1 MRMNR
6 IAAPSEQR
14 RSPSFLAQWL
24 GIDTRAL
31 ALFRVALAVILLVD
45 LTIRSHDLV
54 AMYTDAGFFSV
65 ADAREYFSRTGDE
78 WRWSLH
84 LLSGSVDFQAL
95 LFAAAAIFA
104 GMMLVGYRTRVATIA
119 SWVLLV
125 SLHNRSPLLL
135 NGGDVLLRMLL
146 FWCMFLPLGRTWS
159 LDALR
164 RARRRSAAGIPGAGA
179 QEAGAMSPTVVSIA
193 TAALLIQICVMYTA
207 TGLYKLQEDSWRDG
221 DAMIRSLSYEPY
233 ARPMADVVLTQP
245 WLVQGLGVA
254 VPWLEIVG
262 PLLLLLPW
270 VGRYA
275 RLPVVVALALM
286 HVGIEMCMT
295 VGLFSYVSLAGLI
308 AFLPASV
315 FDNRLIRRIARY
327 LVPRVPEPPVEAEV
341 AAESPAAAIA
351 EAITVAAGA
360 NGSRRW
366 EMAGTVFSILAEAV
380 CLFFLVYVVAW
391 NASSLAGKRTAAKW
405 LMPERLRWIGNAT
418 AVRQKWNMFANP
430 SGNNGWYVARATLRD
445 VEADD
450 IDLLRGGAP
459 VDESKPDRPARLF
472 PNHRWRKLY
481 RNLVPTDNRSAS
493 KELVRQLLAEYLCRQ
508 WNQRHEPD
516 QQVVRLELLY
526 ILPEVGADAEDRGQL
541 TVRAAVVELRPAE
554 ESGNFADALRK
565 IERDALRK
573 DERGESPLP

>member
-1 MRMNR
+1 MAMSSMSSP
-6 IAAPSEQR
+6 AEQR
-14 RSPSFLAQWL
+14 RGSSFLAQWI
-24 GIDTRAL
+24 GIDARAL
-31 ALFRVALAVILLVD
+31 AWFRVALGAILLVD
-45 LTIRSHDLV
+45 LTIRSHDLA

-65 ADAREYFSRTGDE
+65 ADAREYFSRTGDA

-104 GMMLVGYRTRVATIA
+104 GMMLVGYRTRLATVV
-119 SWVLLV
+119 SWVLLT

-146 FWCMFLPLGRTWS
+146 FWGMFLPLGRAWS

-164 RARRRSAAGIPGAGA
+164 RARRWSAGNQQDVGAA
-179 QEAGAMSPTVVSIA
+179 SPTVVSVA
-193 TAALLIQICVMYTA
+193 TAALLIQICVMYAA
-207 TGLYKLQEDSWRDG
+207 TGLYKLQADSWRDG
-221 DAMIRSLSYEPY
+221 HAMIRSLAYEPY
-233 ARPMADVVLTQP
+233 SRPMADVVMTQP
-245 WLVQGLGVA
+245 WLVRGLGVA
-254 VPWLEIVG
+254 VPWMEIVA

-275 RLPVVVALALM
+275 RLPVVAALALM

-295 VGLFSYVSLAGLI
+295 VGLFSYVSLIGLI

-315 FDNRLIRRIARY
+315 FDSRLVRRIAGY
-327 LVPRVPEPPVEAEV
+327 LVPRSQKSQEEAEV
-341 AAESPAAAIA
+341 AVESPAPATADPPAIP
-351 EAITVAAGA
+351 VGA

-366 EMAGTVFSILAEAV
+366 QRAGNALSILAEAV

-391 NASSLAGKRTAAKW
+391 NASSLVGKHTAAKW

-418 AVRQKWNMFANP
+418 AIRQKWNMFANP

-445 VEADD
+445 VKAKDV
-450 IDLLRGGAP
+450 DLLRGGAA

-481 RNLVPTDNRSAS
+481 RNLVPTDNRRPSR
-493 KELVRQLLAEYLCRQ
+493 ELVHQRLAEYLCRQ

-516 QQVVRLELLY
+516 RQVVRMELFY
-526 ILPEVGADAEDRGQL
+526 ILPEVGADAENGGTL
-541 TVRAAVVELRPAE
+541 TVLVAAVDLRPEE
-554 ESGNFADALRK
+554 ESGNFADALRNIK
-565 IERDALRK
+565 
-573 DERGESPLP
+573 RGESPLP